1 MKTIKGGILSS
12 TNSGKMFANKSLAK
26 KIAKKH
32 NDLKNYIVEED
43 RFDCYGNK
51 VEIGDLVFHNGAFNT
66 CPVEMLVITNFTSP
80 LKKDSKEAITCYNPY
95 LDKEERIMLF
105 EIVKVL
111 RPEEYLK

>member
-1 MKTIKGGILSS
+1 ML
-12 TNSGKMFANKSLAK
+12 ANKTMAK

-32 NDLKNYIVEED
+32 NDLKKYIVEED

-66 CPVEMLVITNFTSP
+66 CPVEVLVITSFTSP

-95 LDKEERIMLF
+95 TDKEERIMLF
-105 EIVKVL
+105 EIVKVMK
-111 RPEEYLK
+111 PEEYIK